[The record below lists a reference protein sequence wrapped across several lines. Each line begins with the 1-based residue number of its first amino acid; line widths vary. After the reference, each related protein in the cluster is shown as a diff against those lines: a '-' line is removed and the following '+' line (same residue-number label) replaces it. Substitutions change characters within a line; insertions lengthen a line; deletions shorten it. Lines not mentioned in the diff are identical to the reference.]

1 MTIDARGQNCPIPVM
16 MANKEIENSVLSFT
30 ILVDNAIAVENL
42 KKLANNK
49 GYLIDS
55 KTDNSNYHVTF
66 TRSNDTIPSTN
77 PKSLEIVCNSGSFD
91 PNENWALFM
100 GKDILGDGDPVL
112 GDSLVKMYFYT
123 LSQGKC
129 LPKSILFMNS
139 GVKLPSLNT
148 QVIEHLSV
156 LAERGCEILVC
167 GACLDF
173 YKLTDQLQ
181 IGSISNMYEITEKIN
196 AAAKVVTL

>member
-1 MTIDARGQNCPIPVM
+1 MTIDARGQTCPIPVI
-16 MANKEIENSVLSFT
+16 MANKEIENNILSFT

-42 KKLANNK
+42 KKLALNK
-49 GYLIDS
+49 GYQVELKGVGSDYSVDFFNIQNQNQEKKLDDS
-55 KTDNSNYHVTF
+55 QPVAKTKTAV
-66 TRSNDTIPSTN
+66 STDDW
-77 PKSLEIVCNSGSFD
+77 V
-91 PNENWALFM
+91 LFM
-100 GKDILGDGDPVL
+100 GKDAIGAGDPVL
-112 GDSLVKMYFYT
+112 GDSLIKMYFYT

-129 LPKSILFMNS
+129 LPRAILFMNA
-139 GVKLPSLNT
+139 GVKLPSLNP
-148 QVIEHLSV
+148 QVIEHLEV

-181 IGSISNMYEITEKIN
+181 IGSISNMYTITEKIN